1 MMNMLTPEQVERYRR
16 DGFLVVKQ
24 VVTGDEL
31 ARLQAVADRVTSEG
45 VEHGRALDAERP
57 VELKDDTGFTDWQP
71 DEAGFLY
78 GRAPDGARVFRRA
91 ELLWQRDAAFRVTT
105 VHPGILNAIWQIL
118 DDDVVPTNDA
128 MVVKMPGA
136 GAAVPWHR
144 DPPGQPLIDATG
156 DASPDFTC
164 DLYLDRSTV
173 DNGCVWA
180 IPGSHRAGG
189 PAAPEDPLDF
199 DAAVAVPVEAEPG
212 DLLLHSTG
220 VLHGSPR
227 NTSNERRRTFY
238 VHYRPPAELV
248 SGWWSRPPEWVDGQ
262 IRFLKEALAERAA
275 LGIVDPE
282 PYLRPL
288 DVSLRTS

>member
-1 MMNMLTPEQVERYRR
+1 MLRPEQVEQYRK

-31 ARLQAVADRVTSEG
+31 ARLQAVADQVTAEG
-45 VEHGRALDAERP
+45 VEHGRELDEQGVP
-57 VELKDDTGFTDWQP
+57 LVLKDDTGFTDWQP
-71 DEAGFLY
+71 DELGFLY
-78 GRAPDGARVFRRA
+78 GRAPDGSRIFRRA
-91 ELLWQRDAAFRVTT
+91 ELLWQRDPVFRAAT

-118 DDDVVPTNDA
+118 DQDVVPTNDA

-144 DPPGQPLIDATG
+144 DPPGPPLIEETG
-156 DASPDFTC
+156 DAWPDFTC

-180 IPGSHRAGG
+180 LPGSHRADG
-189 PAAPEDPLDF
+189 PADPADPLDF
-199 DAAVAVPVEAEPG
+199 DVPGAVPLEAEPG

-227 NTSNERRRTFY
+227 NTSGERRRTFY
-238 VHYRPPAELV
+238 THWRPPADLLV
-248 SGWWSRPPEWVDGQ
+248 GWYSRDQEWIDGQ
-262 IRFLKEALAERAA
+262 ARFLETAAADRRA
-275 LGIVDPE
+275 LGLVDPE
-282 PYLRPL
+282 PYLRP
-288 DVSLRTS
+288 VGVTA